1 MFKDR
6 TLTVDHRFRPYV
18 YLVPSLMIFF
28 VFVLSPIIF
37 SLALSY
43 YNFTGYDA
51 NVFKEYVGWKN
62 YKTLFADR
70 YFWISLRN
78 TVYFVGASISIQ
90 VAVALFLAIIIFVGR
105 FRFSVM
111 IRTIIFFPGVLA
123 PVSVSLAWRR
133 MLEQD
138 GVVNQILGINFS
150 WLSSV
155 QLAIWCVVFVSI
167 WQWVGYNLVIFYA
180 GLQSIDI
187 EMLEAADVD
196 GANWLTKITR
206 IIIPSLAPTII
217 LNVILNL
224 IGSFRVFDV
233 VYVLTRGGPVHNSE
247 VLTTIMYYYSFSAN
261 GPNKMGVGS
270 SVAVI
275 MFGVVILFGVA
286 RILTLRRRNL

>member
-1 MFKDR
+1 MFALGEKR
-6 TLTVDHRFRPYV
+6 KPYL
-18 YLVPSLMIFF
+18 YLVPSLLIFL
-28 VFVLSPIIF
+28 VFVLTPVVF
-37 SLALSY
+37 SLTLSFY
-43 YNFTGYDA
+43 DFTGYDS
-51 NVFKEYVGWKN
+51 NIFKEYVGMKN
-62 YKTLFADR
+62 YKTLFADK
-70 YFWISLRN
+70 YFYISVRN
-78 TVYFVGASISIQ
+78 TVYFVGASITIQ
-90 VAVALFLAIIIFVGR
+90 VVVALFLAIIIFIGR
-105 FRFSVM
+105 FRLSIL

-138 GVVNQILGINFS
+138 GVINQILGLNFS

-155 QLAIWCVVFVSI
+155 QLAIWCVIFVSI

-180 GLQSIDI
+180 GLQSLDI
-187 EMLEAADVD
+187 ELLEAADVD
-196 GANWLTKITR
+196 GANWFTKINR
-206 IIIPSLAPTII
+206 IIIPSLVPTIL

-247 VLTTIMYYYSFSAN
+247 VLTTIMFYYSFSAY

-275 MFGVVILFGVA
+275 MFFVVIMFGVA
-286 RILTLRRRNL
+286 RILYMERRGQ

>member
-1 MFKDR
+1 
-6 TLTVDHRFRPYV
+6 
-18 YLVPSLMIFF
+18 
-28 VFVLSPIIF
+28 
-37 SLALSY
+37 
-43 YNFTGYDA
+43 
-51 NVFKEYVGWKN
+51 VFKEYVGWKN
-62 YKTLFADR
+62 YRVLFADR
-70 YFWISLRN
+70 YFWISIRN
-78 TVYFVGASISIQ
+78 TIYFVGASISLQ
-90 VAVALFLAIIIFVGR
+90 VIIALFLAIIIFIGR
-105 FRFSVM
+105 FRLSVL
-111 IRTIIFFPGVLA
+111 IRTIIFFPGILA

-138 GVVNQILGINFS
+138 GVINQILGIDFS

-155 QLAIWCVVFVSI
+155 QLAIWCVIFVSI

-180 GLQSIDI
+180 GLQSLDI

-206 IIIPSLAPTII
+206 VMIPSLVPVII
-217 LNVILNL
+217 LNMILNL

-247 VLTTIMYYYSFSAN
+247 VLTTIMYYYSFAAN

-275 MFGVVILFGVA
+275 MFAVVILFGVA
-286 RILTLRRRNL
+286 RIMTIRKRGTA